1 MLEIECVMHGALEDY
16 LPESC
21 QSNRIRLSFETR
33 PSVDDI
39 LTRLNI
45 DPEELQFA
53 LAEIGRGYTKT
64 LSRLVL
70 TRISRNSDAMYALLC
85 SGTSMGI

>member
-53 LAEIGRGYTKT
+53 LADGRYIEWQNWAEPTSGD
-64 LSRLVL
+64 VL
-70 TRISRNSDAMYALLC
+70 QFWPRIS
-85 SGTSMGI
+85 GG